1 MSHTNVPHFSVLNCT
16 HLQRNERVYKNR
28 FLKTPLFSRHL
39 RRFVHISYSIVRDC
53 PKQKVC
59 LPFRQITSK
68 DGPFRPVFI
77 FTPHFAPHFSTF
89 ARYSHWASKGKIQL
103 NGGVLVGIDRDEV
116 INVILQGSN
125 AHGRCLA
132 FRIGSQIV

>member
-1 MSHTNVPHFSVLNCT
+1 MFYAT
-16 HLQRNERVYKNR
+16 
-28 FLKTPLFSRHL
+28 
-39 RRFVHISYSIVRDC
+39 
-53 PKQKVC
+53 KVC
-59 LPFRQITSK
+59 EFRYNVQLDLMRKDGREVECDGLEIRYTVFPYRGFESLSFRQITSK

-77 FTPHFAPHFSTF
+77 FAQHFAPHFSTF

-116 INVILQGSN
+116 IKVVLQGSN

-132 FRIGSQIV
+132 FRIGSQRV